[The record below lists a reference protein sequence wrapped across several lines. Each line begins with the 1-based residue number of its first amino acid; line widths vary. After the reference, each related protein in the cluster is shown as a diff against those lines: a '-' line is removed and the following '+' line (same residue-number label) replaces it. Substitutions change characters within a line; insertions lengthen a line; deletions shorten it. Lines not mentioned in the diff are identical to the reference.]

1 VSDSNGKF
9 AICGLGVVTGKGLR
23 MSARTLQA
31 EAARRAI
38 ADAGLKRSQIG
49 GAINGTGSAGSMPG
63 GGGWID
69 GFSRVLGLTANFYF
83 TVARGAIGSIA
94 GMLAATR
101 AIELGIADYVVI
113 AAGDAAYSN
122 SRGLLDAKPLAR
134 SRVGRGNSI
143 LGTDL
148 LGYTATVSAGNIHGF
163 FATRHMH
170 EYGTTSEQL
179 GAVAVAARAWAN
191 LNPEAQSHGKPL
203 SIEDHQKS
211 PLIVEPYH
219 QYDCCLESDS
229 GVAIVVTSTERAM
242 DLARPPV
249 EILGLGIG
257 DQSGKQWWDKSN
269 YTTFDV
275 ATARDA
281 AFAQAGVTLGDID
294 VTHLYDCFT
303 GEVIMQLEDYGFCP
317 KGQGGPFVA
326 AGNTAPGGTI
336 PVNTGGGMLS
346 GFMLFEFTGLA
357 EIVRQLRGDGGAR
370 QVKDA
375 HIGMYSGCGG
385 EMLVPGMCSIHG
397 TAVLGGS

>member
-1 VSDSNGKF
+1 
-9 AICGLGVVTGKGLR
+9 
-23 MSARTLQA
+23 
-31 EAARRAI
+31 
-38 ADAGLKRSQIG
+38 
-49 GAINGTGSAGSMPG
+49 MPG

-69 GFSRVLGLTANFYF
+69 GFSRVLGLSANFYF

-191 LNPEAQSHGKPL
+191 LNPEAQSYGKPL
-203 SIEDHQKS
+203 SIEDHQQS

-249 EILGLGIG
+249 EILGIGIG
-257 DQSGKQWWDKSN
+257 DQSGRQWWDKSN

-281 AFAQAGVTLGDID
+281 AFAQAGVTLEDID
-294 VTHLYDCFT
+294 VAHLYDCFT
-303 GEVIMQLEDYGFCP
+303 AEVIMQLEDYGFCP

-357 EIVRQLRGDGGAR
+357 EIVRQLRGEGGAR

-375 HIGMYSGCGG
+375 HIGMYTGCGG